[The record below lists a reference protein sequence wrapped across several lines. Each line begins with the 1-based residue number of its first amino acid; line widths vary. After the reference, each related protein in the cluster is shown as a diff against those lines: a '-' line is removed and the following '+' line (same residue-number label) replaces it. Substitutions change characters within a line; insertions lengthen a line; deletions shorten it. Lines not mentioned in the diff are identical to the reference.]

1 MKLALKWFAPIT
13 LTAMGLAWIS
23 EQVALLLGFEPPP
36 QDLVKLFTNPN
47 VAWQIKA
54 KYAAIAVL
62 LAPVIEELIFRM
74 GLFRFCLWCGR
85 RRKKDVKVSAGK
97 VKVFLLSVLLLSSV
111 LLYLAFQYVYPRP
124 FPINIVTAIV
134 FSVIFICPFA
144 FVFWRLEK
152 SKSWTETQSF
162 PIVSA
167 LISGAVFAAVHLHAA
182 TFLPLWFLG
191 VAFAWLYW
199 KSGTVFSSMLC
210 HFLFNLVNLVLCLV
224 IGADAV

>member
-1 MKLALKWFAPIT
+1 MILALKWFVPIT

-36 QDLVKLFTNPN
+36 QDLVKLFTDPN

-62 LAPVIEELIFRM
+62 LAPVLEELIFRM

-85 RRKKDVKVSAGK
+85 RFKKTDSEVRNGMP
-97 VKVFLLSVLLLSSV
+97 VF
-111 LLYLAFQYVYPRP
+111 P
-124 FPINIVTAIV
+124 
-134 FSVIFICPFA
+134 VI
-144 FVFWRLEK
+144 
-152 SKSWTETQSF
+152 
-162 PIVSA
+162 SA
-167 LISGAVFAAVHLHAA
+167 LVSGAVFAAVHFHAA
-182 TFLPLWFLG
+182 TFVPLWFLG

-210 HFLFNLVNLVLCLV
+210 HFLFNLVNLVLCLF
-224 IGADAV
+224 IGSGSN

>member
-1 MKLALKWFAPIT
+1 MILALKWFAPIT
-13 LTAMGLAWIS
+13 LAAMGLAWIS

-74 GLFRFCLWCGR
+74 GLFRFCLWGGR
-85 RRKKDVKVSAGK
+85 RFKKEEIEVWN
-97 VKVFLLSVLLLSSV
+97 
-111 LLYLAFQYVYPRP
+111 RP
-124 FPINIVTAIV
+124 
-134 FSVIFICPFA
+134 S
-144 FVFWRLEK
+144 
-152 SKSWTETQSF
+152 SF
-162 PIVSA
+162 PVISA
-167 LISGAVFAAVHLHAA
+167 LMSGAVFAAVHFHAA
-182 TFLPLWFLG
+182 TFVPLWFLG

-199 KSGTVFSSMLC
+199 KSGTVFSSILC

-224 IGADAV
+224 IGAGSN

>member
-1 MKLALKWFAPIT
+1 MILALKWFAPIT

-85 RRKKDVKVSAGK
+85 RIKKEEAEAWNGS
-97 VKVFLLSVLLLSSV
+97 LT
-111 LLYLAFQYVYPRP
+111 
-124 FPINIVTAIV
+124 FP
-134 FSVIFICPFA
+134 
-144 FVFWRLEK
+144 L
-152 SKSWTETQSF
+152 
-162 PIVSA
+162 VSA
-167 LISGAVFAAVHLHAA
+167 LISGAVFAAVHFHAA

-210 HFLFNLVNLVLCLV
+210 HFLFNLVNLVLCLF
-224 IGADAV
+224 IGDQLSK

>member
-1 MKLALKWFAPIT
+1 MILALKWFVPIT
-13 LTAMGLAWIS
+13 LAAMGLAWIS

-62 LAPVIEELIFRM
+62 LAPGIEELIFRM

-85 RRKKDVKVSAGK
+85 RRKKEETEVWNGS
-97 VKVFLLSVLLLSSV
+97 LT
-111 LLYLAFQYVYPRP
+111 
-124 FPINIVTAIV
+124 FPV
-134 FSVIFICPFA
+134 
-144 FVFWRLEK
+144 
-152 SKSWTETQSF
+152 
-162 PIVSA
+162 VSA
-167 LISGAVFAAVHLHAA
+167 LISGAVFAAVHIHAA

-210 HFLFNLVNLVLCLV
+210 HFLFNLVNLVICLS
-224 IGADAV
+224 IGAGSN

>member
-62 LAPVIEELIFRM
+62 LAPVLEELIFRM

-85 RRKKDVKVSAGK
+85 RIKKEETEVWNGS
-97 VKVFLLSVLLLSSV
+97 LT
-111 LLYLAFQYVYPRP
+111 
-124 FPINIVTAIV
+124 FPV
-134 FSVIFICPFA
+134 
-144 FVFWRLEK
+144 
-152 SKSWTETQSF
+152 
-162 PIVSA
+162 VSA
-167 LISGAVFAAVHLHAA
+167 LISGAVFAAVHFHAA
-182 TFLPLWFLG
+182 TFVPLWFLG

-210 HFLFNLVNLVLCLV
+210 HFLFNLVNLLLCLV
-224 IGADAV
+224 IGAGSN